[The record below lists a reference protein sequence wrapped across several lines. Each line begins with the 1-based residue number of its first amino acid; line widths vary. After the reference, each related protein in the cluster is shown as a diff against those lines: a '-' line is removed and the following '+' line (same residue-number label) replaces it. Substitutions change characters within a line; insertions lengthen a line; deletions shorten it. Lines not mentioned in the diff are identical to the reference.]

1 MYENGGMLM
10 KVGDKRTE
18 KVESIGK
25 TMTGRVTYIHP
36 LRRYYVVEF
45 KFPKGSF
52 RESFYFEIE
61 S

>member
-1 MYENGGMLM
+1 M